1 MQRYG
6 YTRAGMA
13 ISLAAA
19 VGLGYIA
26 YLQYSLAQADAVI
39 ATTIAEA
46 HKAAKTVSKQSMD
59 KNGSVEF
66 SKNDELEK
74 KGWTLSENK
83 QSYELKTDGK
93 VHASMLL
100 DHVSG
105 KVVYKIDC
113 GSFKEEAA
121 QQECSDVLDG
131 TGKNY
136 VNTDEVPW

>member
-1 MQRYG
+1 MQRKG

-13 ISLAAA
+13 ISLVAAA
-19 VGLGYIA
+19 GLGYIA
-26 YLQYSLAQADAVI
+26 YLQYSLAQADAII
-39 ATTIAEA
+39 ATTITEA
-46 HKAAKTVSKQSMD
+46 HKAAKTASKQKVD
-59 KNGSVEF
+59 GNGSVEF
-66 SKNDELEK
+66 TKNDELEK
-74 KGWTLSENK
+74 KGWVLSQNK
-83 QSYELKTDGK
+83 QSYEYKKDGK

-100 DHVSG
+100 DHVTG